1 METTSS
7 LFKLVSK
14 PKNKYDGIL
23 KTTSAEEMPH
33 ELIDLM
39 DKHKVKET
47 FAGILKQSLDTR
59 EAQLMEKFCDE
70 PKII

>member
-1 METTSS
+1 
-7 LFKLVSK
+7 
-14 PKNKYDGIL
+14 
-23 KTTSAEEMPH
+23 MPH

-70 PKII
+70 PKIM